1 MAGPILK
8 CLVWTM
14 AALAI
19 LGNITSILYPIIL
32 DRNTLRRSF
41 GIYPFNLAVS
51 DLLMGVYLIIIAQ
64 ADVRFSGEYVLYDE
78 DWRNGSL
85 CHLAGFMCTLSSETS
100 AVFILLITIDRYLNI
115 QFPFGQYRIS
125 PTHTRL
131 LCGLTWLIGLHVAS
145 LPLIFD
151 WESYS
156 HHSICVGLPLNS
168 QSYPGSSYAKWIFI
182 GCNSVMF
189 LLIAT
194 GQGIIF
200 YANWTNSKKAALR
213 GEQAKRRYKRDMAVA
228 RKLSLIAMT
237 NFLCWFPICVMGLMA
252 HGGHKIPDSAYA
264 FSVVVALPVNSSIN
278 PSLYTCTPKLVLT
291 ATLAKLKTLYSE
303 RQTAIN
309 LTTRASSSTK

>member
-264 FSVVVALPVNSSIN
+264 FSAVVALPVNSSIN
-278 PSLYTCTPKLVLT
+278 PFLYTFNPKRLLKDTVT
-291 ATLAKLKTLYSE
+291 KLKTLYPE
-303 RQTAIN
+303 RQTS
-309 LTTRASSSTK
+309 LSRTRTAP